1 METKRISTLEI
12 KAAPEEDGG
21 VIIEGYANAAVV
33 DDVGDLMTFD
43 KVDMRRYDKN
53 PILLYNHN
61 RDLPLGKVLE
71 RKLSEKGLWV
81 KGRISN
87 SADPF
92 ISYIRDLVKEG
103 ILKTMSIG
111 FEPKKEERDGKG
123 VNIIKEWRLNEIS
136 IVTLPANIDA
146 EFSVAAKSLADKNGV
161 SYADFVEG
169 RCVAKA
175 EAGGEEPKEPTEP
188 ATEPTEPKAG
198 CEDEENKPKADEG
211 GVQECISAKIPKL
224 IEEGRSREQ
233 AIAIAVS
240 MCSAEGKCGVENLS
254 AEQWADI
261 EKLATPPAPPAPPA
275 EPTEENQP
283 EPKPEDKKSM
293 EAMDNFAY
301 GPMLD
306 IMKAQLAM
314 MGEMVNSL
322 KSITLLL
329 AKDEDSE
336 DNEEVPPATEPPPSE
351 GNPEDAEAMK
361 RASELSAKIKALA
374 AKLGV

>member
-1 METKRISTLEI
+1 METKWISNLEI

-81 KGRISN
+81 KGRVSN

-111 FEPKKEERDGKG
+111 FEPKKEEMDSKG
-123 VNIIKEWRLNEIS
+123 VNVIKEWRLNEIS

-175 EAGGEEPKEPTEP
+175 EGEEPKEPESTEP
-188 ATEPTEPKAG
+188 ASEEPKAG
-198 CEDEENKPKADEG
+198 CGDEENKPKAEEG
-211 GVQECISAKIPKL
+211 GVQECISSKIPKL

-275 EPTEENQP
+275 EPTEEN
-283 EPKPEDKKSM
+283 KPEDKKSM

-314 MGEMVNSL
+314 TGEMVNSL